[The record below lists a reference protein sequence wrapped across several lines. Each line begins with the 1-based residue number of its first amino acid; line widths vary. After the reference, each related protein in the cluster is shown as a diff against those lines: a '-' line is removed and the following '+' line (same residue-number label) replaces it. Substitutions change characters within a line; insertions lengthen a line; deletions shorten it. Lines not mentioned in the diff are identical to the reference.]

1 MPYILLRSHSQF
13 CQSNATGR
21 IQMFQKNAEN
31 ISDFLYGARDMLPM
45 TIAAAIYGMA
55 FGLLAIQAG
64 FSFDQSVSMS
74 ALIFGGSSQLIAL
87 DRLSVGAGSFAAIV
101 AGIALNTRFL
111 LVTAAMKNSL
121 IGRPWWQTALGA
133 ALATDA
139 SVALMQTSKRRQ
151 LEHSFWYFFG
161 GGFSLYI
168 VWILVTAIGAILGGQ
183 IPNPAAFGLDFAII
197 AVFIAA
203 IPGLWRGMTD
213 FLPWTVSGITVA
225 LIAFLAPEYTSWGLI
240 LGAVSGAAFAGVR
253 NGS

>member
-21 IQMFQKNAEN
+21 IQMFQKKAEN
-31 ISDFLYGARDMLPM
+31 ISEFLYGARDMLPM

>member
-1 MPYILLRSHSQF
+1 
-13 CQSNATGR
+13 
-21 IQMFQKNAEN
+21 MFQKNAEN
-31 ISDFLYGARDMLPM
+31 ISEFLYGARDMLPM

>member
-1 MPYILLRSHSQF
+1 MSDTKP
-13 CQSNATGR
+13 
-21 IQMFQKNAEN
+21 KNTSE
-31 ISDFLYGARDMLPM
+31 FLCGARDMLPM
-45 TIAAAIYGMA
+45 TVAAAIYGMA
-55 FGLLAIQAG
+55 FGLLAIQAD
-64 FSFDQSVSMS
+64 FSFGQSISMS
-74 ALIFGGSSQLIAL
+74 AMIFGGSSQLIAL
-87 DRLSVGAGSFAAIV
+87 DRLSIGAGSFAAIV

-121 IGRPWWQTALGA
+121 LGRPWWQTALGA

-183 IPNPAAFGLDFAII
+183 IPNPPAFGLDFAII

-203 IPGLWRGMTD
+203 IPGLWRGIMD
-213 FLPWTVSGITVA
+213 LAPWVVSGGTVA
-225 LIAFLAPEYTSWGLI
+225 LIAVFVPEYTSWGLI
-240 LGAVSGAAFAGVR
+240 LGAVFGAAFAAFR
-253 NGS
+253 NEH

>member
-1 MPYILLRSHSQF
+1 MSD
-13 CQSNATGR
+13 TKT
-21 IQMFQKNAEN
+21 KNTSE
-31 ISDFLYGARDMLPM
+31 FLCGARDMLPM
-45 TIAAAIYGMA
+45 TVAAAIYGMA
-55 FGLLAIQAG
+55 FGLLAIQAD
-64 FSFDQSVSMS
+64 FSFGQSISMS
-74 ALIFGGSSQLIAL
+74 AMIFGGSSQLIAL
-87 DRLSVGAGSFAAIV
+87 DRLSIGAGSFAAIV

-121 IGRPWWQTALGA
+121 LGRPWWQTVLGT

-168 VWILVTAIGAILGGQ
+168 VWIAVTAIGVILGGQ

-203 IPGLWRGMTD
+203 LPGLWRGMMD
-213 FLPWTVSGITVA
+213 FVPWAVSGGTVA
-225 LIAFLAPEYTSWGLI
+225 FISAFAPDYTSWGLI
-240 LGAVSGAAFAGVR
+240 LGAIFGAAFAAFR
-253 NGS
+253 NEH

>member
-21 IQMFQKNAEN
+21 IQMFQKNTEN
-31 ISDFLYGARDMLPM
+31 ISEFLYGARDMLPM

>member
-13 CQSNATGR
+13 CPSNATGR

-31 ISDFLYGARDMLPM
+31 ISEFLYGARDMLPM

-55 FGLLAIQAG
+55 FGLLSIQAG

-213 FLPWTVSGITVA
+213 FLPWAVSGITVA

-240 LGAVSGAAFAGVR
+240 LGAVSGAACAGVR

>member
-1 MPYILLRSHSQF
+1 MPYILLRSNSQF

-31 ISDFLYGARDMLPM
+31 ISEFLYGARDMLPM

-121 IGRPWWQTALGA
+121 TGRPWWQTALGA

>member
-1 MPYILLRSHSQF
+1 
-13 CQSNATGR
+13 
-21 IQMFQKNAEN
+21 
-31 ISDFLYGARDMLPM
+31 
-45 TIAAAIYGMA
+45 
-55 FGLLAIQAG
+55 
-64 FSFDQSVSMS
+64 MS

>member
-31 ISDFLYGARDMLPM
+31 ISEFLYGARDMLPM

-151 LEHSFWYFFG
+151 LEYSFWYFFG

>member
-1 MPYILLRSHSQF
+1 MSL
-13 CQSNATGR
+13 N
-21 IQMFQKNAEN
+21 NAEN
-31 ISDFLYGARDMLPM
+31 ISEFLCGARDMLPM
-45 TIAAAIYGMA
+45 TIAAATYGMA
-55 FGLLAIQAG
+55 FGLLAMQAG
-64 FSFDQSVSMS
+64 FSFDQSVIMS
-74 ALIFGGSSQLIAL
+74 AMVFGGSSQIIAL

-101 AGIALNTRFL
+101 AGIALNARFL

-121 IGRPWWQTALGA
+121 TMRPWWQTALGA

-139 SVALMQTSKRRQ
+139 SVALMQTSKHRQ

-168 VWILVTAIGAILGGQ
+168 VWIMVTAIGAILGGQ
-183 IPNPAAFGLDFAII
+183 ISNPAAFGLDFAII

-213 FLPWTVSGITVA
+213 FLPWTVSGTIVA
-225 LIAFLAPEYTSWGLI
+225 LIALLAPEYTSWGLM